1 MCQNLPQPILGVTV
15 RIDFRLFTLSERLRS
30 YKTEI
35 CFCMNTLLIKRR
47 KRAENERLKQK
58 NVFLLRS
65 RSKSGWNS
73 HFCYVLVK
81 PSQKSKE
88 NIFTFLRIVLN
99 YREMSLN

>member
-15 RIDFRLFTLSERLRS
+15 RIDFWLFTLSERLRS

-65 RSKSGWNS
+65 PSKSGWNI